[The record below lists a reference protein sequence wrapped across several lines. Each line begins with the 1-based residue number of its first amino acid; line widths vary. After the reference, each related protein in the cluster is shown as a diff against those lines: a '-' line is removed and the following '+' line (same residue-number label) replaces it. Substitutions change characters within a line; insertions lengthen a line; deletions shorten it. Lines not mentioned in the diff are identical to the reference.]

1 MAGLECVV
9 GLYFPTENPRAHAPR
24 ARDFHMRKLCLSIVL
39 TLAMPAMAQAADVNV
54 KRGKEIAYTCLG
66 CHGITGYKNAYPNY
80 HIPRIAGQTD
90 QYLLNA
96 LKDYKA
102 GKRKHATMQA
112 QAASFSDEDLAN
124 LAAYLSS
131 IKTK

>member
-1 MAGLECVV
+1 
-9 GLYFPTENPRAHAPR
+9 
-24 ARDFHMRKLCLSIVL
+24 MRKLCLAIVL

-54 KRGKEIAYTCLG
+54 KRGKEIAFTCLG

>member
-1 MAGLECVV
+1 
-9 GLYFPTENPRAHAPR
+9 
-24 ARDFHMRKLCLSIVL
+24 MRKLCFAICL
-39 TLAMPAMAQAADVNV
+39 TLAIPTMAQAADVNLQ
-54 KRGKEIAYTCLG
+54 RGKEISYTCHG
-66 CHGITGYKNAYPNY
+66 CHGITGYKNAYPSY

>member
-1 MAGLECVV
+1 MAGLECAV
-9 GLYFPTENPRAHAPR
+9 GLYFPTEYPRAYAPR

-39 TLAMPAMAQAADVNV
+39 TLAMPAMAQAADV